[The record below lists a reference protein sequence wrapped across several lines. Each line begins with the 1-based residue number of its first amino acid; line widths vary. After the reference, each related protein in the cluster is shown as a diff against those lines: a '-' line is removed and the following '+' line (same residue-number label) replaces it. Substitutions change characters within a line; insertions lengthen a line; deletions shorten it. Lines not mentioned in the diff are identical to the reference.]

1 VDDVAGRLHAATIHL
16 SRRLRAEDEALGLS
30 ASRLSALT
38 LLASG
43 GPMRIGDLAQA
54 ERVEPPT
61 MTRLIDAM
69 EREGHVA
76 REPDPHDR
84 RAVLVRATPEGS
96 RAMLGARARRVE
108 ALARGLR
115 RLPPAQLRALA
126 RGVEILERTVD

>member
-38 LLASG
+38 LLAAA

-54 ERVEPPT
+54 ELVEPPT

-76 REPDPHDR
+76 RSPDPDDR
-84 RAVLVRATPEGS
+84 RAVLVRATPKGS
-96 RAMLGARARRVE
+96 RAMRGARAQRVE

-115 RLPPAQLRALA
+115 RLPPGQLRTLA
-126 RGVEILERTVD
+126 KGIEILERTVE